1 MLLLE
6 TVALLNEGPIVEQK
20 DYERQGGIEV
30 FGTAGDLTIFATSWM
45 VAEAIVAKNKLADQ
59 GFDIGVVSISDLK
72 APLPSHVREIIGR
85 SGNVMVAD
93 NDWRYCGF
101 GAELASQIYETHFD
115 ILRKPIMRLGFED
128 THCPTARNLE
138 NEFYCDA
145 NDIIEAV
152 NGMFGAD
159 YEKVDEITFQPRKQ
173 V

>member
-1 MLLLE
+1 
-6 TVALLNEGPIVEQK
+6 
-20 DYERQGGIEV
+20 
-30 FGTAGDLTIFATSWM
+30 M

-159 YEKVDEITFQPRKQ
+159 YEKVDEKLLFSHENKFRGPF
-173 V
+173 